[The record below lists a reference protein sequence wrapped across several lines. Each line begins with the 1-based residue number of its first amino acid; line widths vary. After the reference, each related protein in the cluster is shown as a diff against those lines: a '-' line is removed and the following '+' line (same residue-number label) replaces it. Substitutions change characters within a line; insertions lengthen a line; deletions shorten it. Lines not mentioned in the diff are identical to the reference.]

1 MKMKEVAALE
11 ESEDRSIIQCFQ
23 PSWDHFQLVA
33 AVEESEDR
41 DRSFSASSLRWIIF
55 QAAMHV
61 SWTTK
66 AVKSAGQIF
75 GLTRT
80 I

>member
-1 MKMKEVAALE
+1 MKMKEVPFRVAALE

-23 PSWDHFQLVA
+23 PSWVP

-55 QAAMHV
+55 QLAMHV